1 MSEREPAEPGAGV
14 GGRSTLYHYVITREG
29 RAYVLYQGLLTEAHR
44 RGLRGIRT
52 RLLQS
57 PTGANG
63 GVAVCAATVTTP
75 AGEFTA
81 IGAAGPASPASPA
94 TGRPPERPPAP
105 PGPPGRTLI
114 QLAEARAKARAL
126 RDALNLDAVP
136 FDELEGEA

>member
-1 MSEREPAEPGAGV
+1 MSERGAAESAEAAEPERSGAEA
-14 GGRSTLYHYVITREG
+14 GGRSTLYHYVITRQG
-29 RAYVLYQGLLTEAHR
+29 KDYVLYQGLLAEAHR

-81 IGAAGPASPASPA
+81 TGAAGPPGTAS
-94 TGRPPERPPAP
+94 GRN
-105 PGPPGRTLI
+105 PGPPLGRTLI
-114 QLAEARAKARAL
+114 QLAETRAKARAL

>member
-1 MSEREPAEPGAGV
+1 MSEREPAEPAEPGAGV

-29 RAYVLYQGLLTEAHR
+29 RAYVLYQGLLAEAHR

-81 IGAAGPASPASPA
+81 VGAAGPASPASPA
-94 TGRPPERPPAP
+94 TGRPPERPA
-105 PGPPGRTLI
+105 GPPGRTLI
-114 QLAEARAKARAL
+114 QLAETRAKARAL